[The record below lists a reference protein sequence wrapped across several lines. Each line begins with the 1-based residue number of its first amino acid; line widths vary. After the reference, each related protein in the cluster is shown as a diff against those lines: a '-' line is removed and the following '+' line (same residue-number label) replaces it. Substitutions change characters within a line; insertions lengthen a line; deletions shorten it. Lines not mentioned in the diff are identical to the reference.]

1 MSPKRFTAFRIDE
14 ELLRGLEELKAR
26 DGMPQAEAVR
36 RALRDFLESKGIR
49 IEKAD
54 RPRVATRKRS

>member
-1 MSPKRFTAFRIDE
+1 MSPKRFTAFRLDE
-14 ELLRGLEELKAR
+14 ELLRGLEELKER

-36 RALRDFLESKGIR
+36 RAIRVFLESKGIQ

-54 RPRVATRKRS
+54 RKRVATRKRS